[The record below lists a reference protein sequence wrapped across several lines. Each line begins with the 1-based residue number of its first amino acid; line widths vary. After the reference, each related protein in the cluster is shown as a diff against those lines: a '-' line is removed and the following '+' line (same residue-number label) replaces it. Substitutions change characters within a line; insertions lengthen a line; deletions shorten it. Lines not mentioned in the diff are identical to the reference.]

1 MSPEAHLKK
10 AERIERSLGRL
21 TERDYEMRIDGA
33 MLAATHYANM
43 ALHVLGLSVSER
55 DIIHTEFL
63 QVIDYKRFRVAAR
76 ALLEALEDIEALR
89 APYVRGAHADGPA
102 AGARA
107 LQLLKVVRSEAK
119 RVAPIPFSIVNYVP
133 KPAE

>member
-1 MSPEAHLKK
+1 
-10 AERIERSLGRL
+10 
-21 TERDYEMRIDGA
+21 
-33 MLAATHYANM
+33 M

-89 APYVRGAHADGPA
+89 APYVRGAQADGPA

-119 RVAPIPFSIVNYVP
+119 RVAPIPFPIVNYVP